1 MSGPR
6 VEALLSRL
14 EKGRLKTEALFG
26 GLSVEQWSL
35 VVYPEPVPWTARD
48 LLAHFVSAE
57 LALLRIAQ
65 DIAAGGRG
73 APEGFDFDAYNA
85 EERNLRAGVPAD
97 ELLRALAQARQA
109 TQEWTA
115 GLTDEALDRTGHHP
129 ALGEVSLETLLLSIY
144 GHQLFHARDLQ
155 AALTPPGQARV

>member
-1 MSGPR
+1 VSGPR

-14 EKGRLKTEALFG
+14 EKGRLKAEALFA
-26 GLSVEQWSL
+26 GLGPEQWST
-35 VVYPEPVPWTARD
+35 VVYPEPIPWTVRD

-57 LALLRIAQ
+57 LALLRIAR
-65 DIAAGGRG
+65 DIAAGGQG

-85 EERNLRAGVPAD
+85 QERGQRAGVPPAD
-97 ELLRALAQARQA
+97 LLRSLAEARRA
-109 TQEWTA
+109 TLEWTA
-115 GLTDEALDRTGHHP
+115 GLSDEALDRSGRHP

-155 AALTPPGQARV
+155 ARLTRTD

>member
-1 MSGPR
+1 MPGPR

-14 EKGRLKTEALFG
+14 EKGRVKTEALFG
-26 GLSVEQWSL
+26 ELRAEQWSL
-35 VVYPEPVPWTARD
+35 VVYSEPVLWTARD

-65 DIAAGGRG
+65 DLAAGGRG
-73 APEGFDFDAYNA
+73 APEGFEFDAYTA
-85 EERNLRAGVPAD
+85 EERDLRAGVPAD

-109 TQEWTA
+109 TLDWTA
-115 GLTDEALDRTGHHP
+115 GLADQALDRTGRHP

-155 AALTPPGQARV
+155 ARLTRTD